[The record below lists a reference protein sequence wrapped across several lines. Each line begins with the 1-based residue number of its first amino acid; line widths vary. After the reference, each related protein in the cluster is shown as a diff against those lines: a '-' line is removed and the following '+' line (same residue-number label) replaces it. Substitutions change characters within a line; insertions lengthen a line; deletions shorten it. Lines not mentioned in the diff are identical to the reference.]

1 MNHSLFLKV
10 KIQQEIKVTLQNISF
25 MSLPTII
32 IFMLEIH
39 GYSKLYDSTEH
50 LIQFLKEFI
59 TFLFF
64 TDMFIYFIHRGLH
77 HRFLYKHLHKIH
89 HRWIIQHLL
98 QVMHFNG
105 FFIFVNFWT
114 VSIHDGNYSVLKYLQ
129 PIINGAAHHNDHHQ
143 FYKYNYRQFF
153 TLWDR
158 LMNTF
163 HSPHVYSEK
172 KKNIN

>member
-39 GYSKLYDSTEH
+39 GYSKLYDSTE
-50 LIQFLKEFI
+50 
-59 TFLFF
+59 
-64 TDMFIYFIHRGLH
+64 R
-77 HRFLYKHLHKIH
+77 
-89 HRWIIQHLL
+89 
-98 QVMHFNG
+98 